1 MGFFASINGAVVPAE
16 QARVSVLDT
25 GFTFG
30 DGVYETLRTYG
41 GRPFELGRHLAR
53 LRASAARLGIEV
65 PAGDGELRARLDAL
79 LERADHGESFIR
91 LIVTRGVGDCSYH
104 FERVQGPTVVMF
116 ARPHEAIPDRAYR
129 EGVDVAV
136 VSVRRNHPDALDPAI
151 KSINLLNNVLAVR
164 EAQARGAIEA
174 ILLNQRGEVAEGA
187 SSNLFVVRAGRVVTP
202 PLDAGI
208 LAGITRDL
216 VIELGP
222 AAGHPVHERPLSVGE
237 LLEADEAFLT
247 SSLKEVAPIR
257 AVDGRPIGD
266 GRPGPATLRLLR
278 AYREYAP
285 LHCE

>member
-1 MGFFASINGAVVPAE
+1 MGFFASINGTVVPAE
-16 QARVSVLDT
+16 QARVPVLDT

-30 DGVYETLRTYG
+30 DGVYETLRTYA
-41 GRPFELGRHLAR
+41 GRPFELGRHLGR
-53 LRASAARLGIEV
+53 LRASAARLGIDL
-65 PAGDGELRARLDAL
+65 PLPDGELRERLRAL
-79 LERADHGESFIR
+79 LERAANDESFIR

-116 ARPHEAIPDRAYR
+116 VRPHEAPPESVYSD
-129 EGVDVAV
+129 GLDVAI
-136 VSVRRNHPDALDPAI
+136 VSVRRNHPQALDPAI

-164 EAQARGAIEA
+164 EAQARGAAEA

-187 SSNLFVVRAGRVVTP
+187 SSNLFVVHAGRVSTP

-216 VIELGP
+216 VVELGP
-222 AAGHPVHERPLSVGE
+222 AAGHPAHERRLSLE
-237 LLEADEAFLT
+237 DLLAADEAFLT

-257 AVDGRPIGD
+257 SIDGRPVGD
-266 GRPGPATLRLLR
+266 GRPGPVTLRLLQ

-285 LHCE
+285 LHCA